1 MIKIVNIIPYLL
13 VSNGKEA
20 ISLYKRIF
28 NAKLIEHRPLT
39 LEMGKSMGFPEDFD
53 YENSTMHAVMEIGGA
68 KLYLADNN
76 QNTKDYGHVE
86 ITLELDTKDQ
96 INDIYHK
103 AMDNESK
110 ALLELME
117 QDWGWYGR
125 IKDKFGVVWQLNFI
139 KSS

>member
-39 LEMGKSMGFPEDFD
+39 PEMGISMGFPEGFD
-53 YENSTMHAVMEIGGA
+53 YGNSTMHAVMEIGGA

-96 INDIYHK
+96 INDIYQN